1 MAVDKDASVA
11 GGVVSNSQGR
21 DGQNNDDLKNGMIKK
36 LENKVFL
43 HPSILQTDCRK
54 CLLTI

>member
-36 LENKVFL
+36 LENKEIT
-43 HPSILQTDCRK
+43 IL
-54 CLLTI
+54 I

>member
-11 GGVVSNSQGR
+11 GGVVSNSQGS

-36 LENKVFL
+36 FENKKFFF
-43 HPSILQTDCRK
+43 ILASSKPTAENVY
-54 CLLTI
+54 